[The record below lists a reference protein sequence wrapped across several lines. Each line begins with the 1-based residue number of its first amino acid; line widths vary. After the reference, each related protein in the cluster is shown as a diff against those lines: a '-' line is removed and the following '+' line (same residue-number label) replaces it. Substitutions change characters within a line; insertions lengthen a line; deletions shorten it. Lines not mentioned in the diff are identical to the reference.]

1 MKLSFK
7 IPLAFACAI
16 VCVFAAAGYGI
27 YMLNGALDQYRVAVQ
42 QGVQNERMVSAT
54 LVEFKLQV
62 QEWKDTL
69 LRGKDPAA
77 LAKYWG
83 AFQQREARVDQMADA
98 LRQRLPAGASKDL
111 VGQFADAH
119 KTMGVGYRKGYDAFV
134 AANYDPTPGDKA
146 VAGADRAPAALLEKA
161 AHDIAETSAAVSAN
175 ADRQAQRSTWFSMVL
190 MVIAATL
197 ALAGS
202 FGFSRSVS
210 VPLRRALDC
219 AQAVAAGDLSQAV
232 GSKGRDE
239 IAQLLQALEHMQQ
252 SLASVVR
259 DVRRG
264 AEGVATASTE
274 IAAGNL
280 DLSTRTEEQAAALGE
295 TAASLGHITGS
306 ARANGDQAL
315 TASGLADRAFSTAER
330 GEQAIGR
337 MADTMRDIE
346 TRSARVSEIIAVIDG
361 IAFQTNILA
370 LNAAVEA
377 ARAGEQGRG
386 FAVVASEV
394 RGLAQ
399 RSAQAA
405 KEVKALIQESSNSVQ
420 AGASLV
426 ADADTVIADIVGNVR
441 SVSDIIGRI
450 SSSSVEQTAG
460 IEQVDL
466 AISQLDT
473 VTQQNAALVE
483 EASAATQALAQ
494 QAHALRESVAV
505 FRL

>member
-27 YMLNGALDQYRVAVQ
+27 YMLNGALDQYRLEVQ

-69 LRGKDPAA
+69 LRGKDSAA
-77 LAKYWG
+77 RAKYWG
-83 AFQQREARVDQMADA
+83 AFQQREARVDQMTAA
-98 LRQRLPAGASKDL
+98 LRDRLPAGPSRDL
-111 VGQFADAH
+111 VDQFGDAH
-119 KTMGVGYRKGYDAFV
+119 HTMGQGYRKGYDAFV
-134 AANYDPTPGDKA
+134 AANFDPVPGDIA
-146 VAGADRAPAALLEKA
+146 VAGVDRAPAALLEKA
-161 AHDIAETSAAVSAN
+161 AHDIAASSAAVSEN
-175 ADRQAQRSTWFSMVL
+175 ADRQARRATLSSVL
-190 MVIAATL
+190 LMLVAAAL

-202 FGFSRSVS
+202 FRFSRSVS
-210 VPLRRALDC
+210 GPLRRALDC
-219 AQAVAAGDLSQAV
+219 AQAVAAGDLSQTV
-232 GSKGRDE
+232 GSTGRDE
-239 IAQLLQALEHMQQ
+239 IAQLLQALEHMQN

-259 DVRRG
+259 EVRLS
-264 AEGVATASTE
+264 AEGVAAASTE

-280 DLSTRTEEQAAALGE
+280 DLSSRTEEQAAALGE
-295 TAASLGHITGS
+295 TAASLSHITRT
-306 ARANGDQAL
+306 ARDNGDQAQQ
-315 TASGLADRAFSTAER
+315 ASGLAGRAFTTAER

-337 MADTMRDIE
+337 MANTMRDIE
-346 TRSARVSEIIAVIDG
+346 TRSARVSEIIGVIDG

-386 FAVVASEV
+386 FSVVAAEV

-405 KEVKALIQESSNSVQ
+405 KEVKALILESSQSVR

-426 ADADTVIADIVGNVR
+426 AEADTVIVDIVGNVR

-450 SSSSVEQTAG
+450 STASNEQSVG
-460 IEQVDL
+460 IEQVDQ
-466 AISQLDT
+466 AITQLDS

-483 EASAATQALAQ
+483 EASAAAQALAS
-494 QAHALRESVAV
+494 QANALRESVAV